1 MKPLIRI
8 ANLFIYTSKQVG
20 QINEKHRIG
29 RAAGIFGIY

>member
-20 QINEKHRIG
+20 QINEIIHSEITDD
-29 RAAGIFGIY
+29 